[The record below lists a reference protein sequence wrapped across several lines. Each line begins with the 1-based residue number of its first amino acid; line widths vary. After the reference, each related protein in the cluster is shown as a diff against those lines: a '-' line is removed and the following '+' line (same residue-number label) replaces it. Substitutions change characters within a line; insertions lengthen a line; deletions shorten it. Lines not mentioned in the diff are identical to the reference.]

1 MKACHAAILQQ
12 TETPK
17 AAIVV
22 QIWQGLS
29 LTMNKTLPGEA
40 MDEDVRG
47 GNVAITARP
56 CHTTSASI
64 TTEENE
70 LRYEQEEVQQLVK
83 AIITGDGKG
92 GENEKDGDRYEEG
105 WKTSPRQKEGRG
117 VGNESIGPGDSHGL
131 GGLTPSEFI
140 VGGTPPSGAPWDNNA
155 A

>member
-1 MKACHAAILQQ
+1 MEDATAGEKDDKKDREFSTSGSIDGGVKQGGWEKISVTRRERGTKRKTGADCDGMKACHAAILQQ

-56 CHTTSASI
+56 CHTTSTSI

-70 LRYEQEEVQQLVK
+70 LRYE
-83 AIITGDGKG
+83 
-92 GENEKDGDRYEEG
+92 
-105 WKTSPRQKEGRG
+105 
-117 VGNESIGPGDSHGL
+117 
-131 GGLTPSEFI
+131 
-140 VGGTPPSGAPWDNNA
+140 
-155 A
+155 